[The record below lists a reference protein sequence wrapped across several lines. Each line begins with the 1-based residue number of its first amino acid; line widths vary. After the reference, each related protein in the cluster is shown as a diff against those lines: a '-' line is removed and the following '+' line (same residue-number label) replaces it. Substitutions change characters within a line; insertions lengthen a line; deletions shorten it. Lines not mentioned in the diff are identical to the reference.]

1 MESQLFAPFRAV
13 GFVSSHIPFDITVK
27 GSEHFVTTA
36 IGSSFHQYNCS
47 KLNLSFVGESLK
59 SAINFVLS
67 TRKNTAVASDNLIYL
82 YNRGKIINIYKEH
95 SKEVEYMINIGELII
110 SLDADNNV
118 NVWSEDTL
126 ETFTTISLPADSFS
140 VTTLVHPSTYLNKI
154 LLASK
159 QGSLQIWNIKT
170 NKLIYEIAGWKN
182 AITVMNQAPAIDVIG
197 IGLQNGYVHLH
208 NIKVDKTLMTFYQEY
223 GPVTALTFRTDGT
236 PIMACGST
244 EGHITYWDLEKRK
257 LLSTQTLA
265 HQGSVTSMAYLQKQP
280 LMITS
285 GPDNSLKVWIFDNPD
300 GSGRLLRSRCGHSG
314 PPTQTLFYGTFGN
327 VILTSGMDNT
337 LRHTSIMRG
346 VQCHEFSQGSVIKRA
361 NKKGVEVDT
370 LKLPP
375 ITCFAAETSRQY
387 DWDNIITCHLGL
399 PFACTWSSMKR
410 SIGKYKLS
418 HAKDKTVATAVDISS
433 CGNFCVVGYK
443 NGDVDKYN
451 MQSGIRRATFGK
463 TGKMGHK
470 GSVRGVAVD
479 LANFMMISSSADK
492 TIKFWNFKNEQLID
506 TINCNCP
513 VTKSKL
519 HRESSLLAVSFDDY
533 SIELYDIDTKR
544 MVRQFNGHSNV
555 ITDISWS
562 YDGRWLVSS
571 SMDGTIKTWDVPSAR
586 LIDCFLIDEPATS
599 VAFSP
604 SGEFLATTHQDNLGI
619 YLWSNKTIYTGVHP
633 TPLAN
638 DYDPATIELPST
650 QIEIDDDDDDNEMKN
665 DNKDGGEENIE
676 NYKSPAQLADLLVTL
691 STVPESRWRSLTCL
705 DLIKQ
710 RNKPKQPPKK
720 PKAAPFFLPT
730 IAGLE
735 TKFQVGATDENQDKI
750 SDQSKFINKFDSA
763 TQFQK
768 LLTDKWQDN
777 VDLIS
782 KKLNEF
788 TPSEADIELRTLSP
802 EGGGEIQLMA
812 NFMKSLS
819 TLLLRGKDYELMQA
833 YVTLFIKMHGDA
845 IRSDDKLRKEGESL
859 LETIQCTWSRSN
871 ELINQSMC
879 LVKYFKSATI

>member
-1 MESQLFAPFRAV
+1 
-13 GFVSSHIPFDITVK
+13 
-27 GSEHFVTTA
+27 
-36 IGSSFHQYNCS
+36 
-47 KLNLSFVGESLK
+47 
-59 SAINFVLS
+59 
-67 TRKNTAVASDNLIYL
+67 
-82 YNRGKIINIYKEH
+82 
-95 SKEVEYMINIGELII
+95 
-110 SLDADNNV
+110 
-118 NVWSEDTL
+118 
-126 ETFTTISLPADSFS
+126 
-140 VTTLVHPSTYLNKI
+140 
-154 LLASK
+154 
-159 QGSLQIWNIKT
+159 
-170 NKLIYEIAGWKN
+170 
-182 AITVMNQAPAIDVIG
+182 
-197 IGLQNGYVHLH
+197 
-208 NIKVDKTLMTFYQEY
+208 
-223 GPVTALTFRTDGT
+223 
-236 PIMACGST
+236 
-244 EGHITYWDLEKRK
+244 
-257 LLSTQTLA
+257 
-265 HQGSVTSMAYLQKQP
+265 
-280 LMITS
+280 
-285 GPDNSLKVWIFDNPD
+285 
-300 GSGRLLRSRCGHSG
+300 
-314 PPTQTLFYGTFGN
+314 
-327 VILTSGMDNT
+327 
-337 LRHTSIMRG
+337 
-346 VQCHEFSQGSVIKRA
+346 
-361 NKKGVEVDT
+361 
-370 LKLPP
+370 
-375 ITCFAAETSRQY
+375 
-387 DWDNIITCHLGL
+387 
-399 PFACTWSSMKR
+399 
-410 SIGKYKLS
+410 
-418 HAKDKTVATAVDISS
+418 
-433 CGNFCVVGYK
+433 
-443 NGDVDKYN
+443 
-451 MQSGIRRATFGK
+451 
-463 TGKMGHK
+463 
-470 GSVRGVAVD
+470 
-479 LANFMMISSSADK
+479 MISSSADK

-735 TKFQVGATDENQDKI
+735 TKFQVDTIGENEDKI